1 MAKMTEKETAIAGCV
16 TMLAETFGRKASPGL
31 FKAYELGLADL
42 SAGQVTWAAT
52 QALTKCRFMPPPAE
66 LREMLFVKTEDR
78 AVKAWLAFERAV
90 VHHGYLRSV
99 TFDDVVINAT
109 VRALGGWEAC
119 CGMDANQFDTFLQK
133 RFQETY
139 CALCRG
145 GVSAEQAL
153 PLLGWADKQNGLNG
167 FEQQPAIVIDTG
179 MPALPH
185 AVRAPRP
192 AIQQSQRADVPR
204 LELQKP

>member
-1 MAKMTEKETAIAGCV
+1 MATNDNALAVTACV
-16 TMLAETFGRKASPGL
+16 TMLAETFGKKTSPGL
-31 FKAYELGLADL
+31 FRAYQLGLSDL
-42 SAGQVTWAAT
+42 TPEQITYAAT
-52 QALTKCRFMPPPAE
+52 RALTTCRFMPPPVE

-90 VHHGYLRSV
+90 VHHGYLATV

-119 CGMDANQFDTFLQK
+119 CGMPANEFDTFLQK

-139 CALCRG
+139 CALARG

-153 PLLGWADKQNGLNG
+153 PLLGWTDRENSLNG
-167 FEQQPAIVIDTG
+167 YEQKPAVVIETG
-179 MPALPH
+179 MPALPQ
-185 AVRAPRP
+185 AVRTARP
-192 AIQQSQRADVPR
+192 AIQQSQRDGIPR